1 MSLNMSLHTHT
12 NVSVHAYMYETIWR
26 LTVIEETPEKFN
38 SVNSVSAA
46 VQYEKQWRDISPK
59 GQAWAS
65 KVKKENKNSQHSGF
79 LNNIDGSQLSD
90 SLLKRLA
97 ILLSDWGGT

>member
-1 MSLNMSLHTHT
+1 MKR
-12 NVSVHAYMYETIWR
+12 YI
-26 LTVIEETPEKFN
+26 
-38 SVNSVSAA
+38 
-46 VQYEKQWRDISPK
+46 PK

-90 SLLKRLA
+90 SLLKRMA
-97 ILLSDWGGT
+97 ILLSDWEGDIKFTSTCVNFTLALYETQCQVLQIHRG